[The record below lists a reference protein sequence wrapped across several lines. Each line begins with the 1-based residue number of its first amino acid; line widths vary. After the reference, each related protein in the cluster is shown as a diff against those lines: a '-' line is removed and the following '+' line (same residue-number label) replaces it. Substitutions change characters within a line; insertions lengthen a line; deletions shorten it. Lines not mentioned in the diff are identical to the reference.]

1 MRHLALFI
9 AAVLLLGC
17 ISFDRGQGQ
26 NGTNNTTSS
35 PPPPNVTNATN
46 ATNQTAPPPPPKI
59 YERYNASGFSFDYPL
74 DMAVQASTGA
84 HGGIFSGTHDVGNRT
99 FEVMAVTYVDT
110 LYTYGK
116 NKDDQYKLDP
126 SKAASDFIQQDRNQ
140 DSAGVLDRANSTG
153 PITTYSISRD
163 GGAAEVPLKI
173 YFGGSAEAFSGYAI
187 DIYMPERSSL
197 IRVRIIAL
205 DPSKADSIKQ
215 QFLLSFRAD

>member
-1 MRHLALFI
+1 MRYFALFI

-26 NGTNNTTSS
+26 NITNNTTAT
-35 PPPPNVTNATN
+35 PPSNLTNVTN
-46 ATNQTAPPPPPKI
+46 ATNQTAPPPPPKV

-74 DMAVQASTGA
+74 NMAIQESAGA
-84 HGGIFSGTHDVGNRT
+84 HGGIFSGTHEENNQT
-99 FEVMAVTYVDT
+99 FEIMAVTYVDT
-110 LYTYGK
+110 IYTYGK

-153 PITTYSISRD
+153 DITTYSISRD

-173 YFGGSAEAFSGYAI
+173 YFGDSSEAFSGYAI
-187 DIYMPERSSL
+187 DIYMPERSML
-197 IRVRIIAL
+197 IRTRIIAL
-205 DPSKADSIKQ
+205 DPDKADAMKQ